1 MKRHI
6 FNTFIL
12 GFAIA
17 SCTDPFMGQTA
28 TDHVAPGPIKN
39 AKVINLEGVLLSPTI
54 FRRTKIYSIS
64 KRLTNETK
72 TSSLKIR
79 LRYIPIL

>member
-28 TDHVAPGPIKN
+28 TWRV
-39 AKVINLEGVLLSPTI
+39 VLLSPTI

>member
-28 TDHVAPGPIKN
+28 TDHAV
-39 AKVINLEGVLLSPTI
+39 
-54 FRRTKIYSIS
+54 
-64 KRLTNETK
+64 
-72 TSSLKIR
+72 
-79 LRYIPIL
+79 

>member
-39 AKVINLEGVLLSPTI
+39 AKVINLEGSALITYDGQSIGIYRSLILSDDV
-54 FRRTKIYSIS
+54 FV
-64 KRLTNETK
+64 
-72 TSSLKIR
+72 SLVSRFDIE
-79 LRYIPIL
+79 

>member
-28 TDHVAPGPIKN
+28 TDHVAPG
-39 AKVINLEGVLLSPTI
+39 
-54 FRRTKIYSIS
+54 TKIYSIS

>member
-39 AKVINLEGVLLSPTI
+39 AKVINLEGSALI
-54 FRRTKIYSIS
+54 
-64 KRLTNETK
+64 TNETK